1 MSYYQFNRQKVLQKA
16 KDTYHNCGRKEKAA
30 EHYIP
35 NKAFFLKKK
44 EAKNK
49 KCNLSEYE
57 KNS

>member
-16 KDTYHNCGRKEKAA
+16 EDTYHNCGRKEKAA

-49 KCNLSEYE
+49 
-57 KNS
+57 